1 MHMPTAPMPGPPHR
15 ASSCRPSARS
25 HSVTGEVLPAA
36 QVANSRDTQ
45 HQASTGVA
53 LRADVASPGTP
64 NRCGST
70 AVHPSSATRSANA
83 TTSGVIPG
91 TSAMTITAGPVPR
104 RNTRRVVPPWVN
116 ESSA

>member
-25 HSVTGEVLPAA
+25 HSVTGDVLPAA
-36 QVANSRDTQ
+36 QVANSCDTQ
-45 HQASTGVA
+45 HQAATCA
-53 LRADVASPGTP
+53 LLRADAGSPATP
-64 NRCGST
+64 YRWGST
-70 AVHPSSATRSANA
+70 AVHPSSWTRSAKA

-91 TSAMTITAGPVPR
+91 TSEMTITAGPVPR
-104 RNTRRVVPPWVN
+104 RNTRRVLPAKVN